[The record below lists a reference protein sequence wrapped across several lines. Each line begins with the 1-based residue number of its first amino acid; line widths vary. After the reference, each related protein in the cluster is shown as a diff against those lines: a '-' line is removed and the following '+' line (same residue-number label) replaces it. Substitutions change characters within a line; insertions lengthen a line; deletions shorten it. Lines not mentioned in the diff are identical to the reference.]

1 MSVCFFMLESCS
13 TSNSIANSTHS
24 SIIWHWTQGWRRK
37 CVHLKLKKNSP
48 LFFLPFRNEN
58 SISYLLSVQA
68 PSSRVVT
75 AGMGA
80 NLWMFPILMLRKDI
94 FTYSWALI
102 WLKWLFIDPLR
113 ASPVVQRLKN
123 LPAMRETWV
132 RSMGWEDSVE
142 KEVATH
148 SSILPGE
155 SHGWR
160 SLVGY
165 SPQCHKESD
174 TTERLYFHFH
184 FSLYFQTHFILV

>member
-1 MSVCFFMLESCS
+1 MTLNPGLEKKMC
-13 TSNSIANSTHS
+13 TSEIKEEFSLILS
-24 SIIWHWTQGWRRK
+24 
-37 CVHLKLKKNSP
+37 
-48 LFFLPFRNEN
+48 PFRNEN

-123 LPAMRETWV
+123 LPAIRETWV

-184 FSLYFQTHFILV
+184 FSLYFQMHFILV